1 MLTKIKTR
9 LVIIKIQIKR
19 FVVKIK
25 NGSHQQNKLDINESD
40 HNSDASLGLVVFLFN
55 FMLIF

>member
-1 MLTKIKTR
+1 
-9 LVIIKIQIKR
+9 VIIKIQIKR